1 MSSLENS
8 TQMFK
13 EKHQSIQSLA
23 KMEKGILPNSFYKAI
38 ITLIQKKKKVNTEEE
53 ENYKPVSLTSID

>member
-38 ITLIQKKKKVNTEEE
+38 ITLIQKKKK
-53 ENYKPVSLTSID
+53 SIQKKKKTTNQYPSRV